1 MWKGKL
7 LHAAETLRYMSCLY
21 SFAVSRADSTSP
33 SNSCSHVTRRDR
45 TRDGKRWRN
54 PLSPWTL
61 TFNKNPKPY
70 LLFCSCNYPN
80 GGRTK
85 WWISSTLSDST
96 SAPPRLIRNSK
107 HQYYRRESC
116 CHHLELLLVITWTT
130 LNQKQTANKAIFTLH
145 TAQWQMPTSHLHFS
159 MQNDSC
165 SWWRRIPMVQPLCA
179 RHRQTQELP
188 QTLNQMHGGECKLEG
203 TIAEI

>member
-1 MWKGKL
+1 
-7 LHAAETLRYMSCLY
+7 MSCLY

-45 TRDGKRWRN
+45 TRDGRRWRN

-85 WWISSTLSDST
+85 WWNSSTLSDSI
-96 SAPPRLIRNSK
+96 SAHPRLIRNSK
-107 HQYYRRESC
+107 HHYYRRESC
-116 CHHLELLLVITWTT
+116 CHHLELQPLSHH
-130 LNQKQTANKAIFTLH
+130 LNNPKPKTNRKQ
-145 TAQWQMPTSHLHFS
+145 SHLHSTYRKKTNANIQSALWHAEWFLFMMKKNTHGS
-159 MQNDSC
+159 NA
-165 SWWRRIPMVQPLCA
+165 L
-179 RHRQTQELP
+179 RQSS
-188 QTLNQMHGGECKLEG
+188 
-203 TIAEI
+203 